1 MISGKIKGKVT
12 LNGDIMSFYL
22 LWKAVSNIAGNYS
35 DVTVE
40 TYWETTNTNW
50 GFNTTGSRK
59 ASITINGV
67 KSSISKVFDTTKGTG
82 SGWKVDNPW
91 LIQSA
96 TQRVYHNNDGSK
108 SIAVSARANGTAGS
122 YGPSASTSESKDCT
136 VSGTIVL
143 EDIPRASSIS
153 ASTAVVGA
161 SSVITIGRAVDTFKH
176 TVTYEFAGNKKTLT
190 GTIVSKSSDTT
201 IPWTLPTA
209 LYQLM
214 PNNPSIEGTLKC
226 VTYNGDTVVGETSC
240 PILATTSRETCAPT
254 LAPTAVDSN
263 SATIA
268 LTGDSNVVVKYQSNV
283 VCTFNAA
290 ARNYATIVSRSVVC
304 GGSSLQADG
313 TLNGAT
319 SGTFVFSVTDS
330 RDYTTSVT
338 INKTLVNYIPL
349 SCAVTNEVFNGEG
362 EITFNVNGNCFAG
375 NFGAQSNQIVVQYRY
390 RAAGGAFS
398 EWQTVPVTVEAGKY
412 SASVLVTGADYTKV
426 YSLQARVVDSLGSA
440 ESNVIN
446 VSAFPVFDWGRED
459 FNFNVPV
466 NCGAG
471 LLYLGKHILDVVYP
485 VGSIYMSASS
495 TNPATLFGGT
505 WQRIKDTFLLAAG
518 STYAPGA
525 SGGEAAHKLT
535 ASELPKLSGTMNFRA
550 WGSGSPYVGVSGI
563 VANYGAI
570 EQTEN
575 TFPTSTSSG
584 SLRQLKIAVG
594 GDVAHNNMPPYL
606 AVYVWQRTA

>member
-1 MISGKIKGKVT
+1 MISGRITGKVT

-22 LWKAVSNIAGNYS
+22 LWRAVSNIAGNYS

-50 GFNTTGSRK
+50 GFDTTGSRK

-67 KSSISKVFDTTKGTG
+67 KSSINKVFDTTEGTG

-108 SIAVSARANGTAGS
+108 SIAVSARANGTAGI
-122 YGPSASTSESKDCT
+122 YGPSAGTSESYDCT

-161 SSVITIGRAVDTFKH
+161 SSVITIGRAVDTFTH
-176 TVTYEFAGNKKTLT
+176 TITYEFAGNNRTLT
-190 GTIVSKSSDTT
+190 GTIVSESFDTT

-214 PNNPSIEGTLKC
+214 PNSPSIEGTLKC

-240 PILATTSRETCAPT
+240 TILATTSRETCAPT

-263 SATIA
+263 SATVA
-268 LTGDSNVVVKYQSNV
+268 LTGDSNVVVKYRSNV

-290 ARNYATIVSRSVVC
+290 ARNYATIVSKSVVC
-304 GGSSLQADG
+304 GSSSLQEDG
-313 TLNGAT
+313 TFNGAT

-330 RDYTTSVT
+330 RGYTTSVT
-338 INKTLVNYIPL
+338 LNKTLVNYIPL
-349 SCAVTNEVFNGEG
+349 SCTVTNEVFNGEG
-362 EITFNVNGNCFAG
+362 EIAFSVNGNCFTG
-375 NFGAQSNQIVVQYRY
+375 SFGAQSNQIVVQYRY

-398 EWQTVPVTVEAGKY
+398 EWQTAPVTVEADKY

-426 YSLQARVVDSLGSA
+426 YSVQARVVDSLGSA

-446 VSAFPVFDWGRED
+446 VSAFPVFDWSRED

-485 VGSIYMSASS
+485 VGSIYLAYNH
-495 TNPATLFGGT
+495 TNPASLFGGT
-505 WQRIKDTFLLAAG
+505 WVRIENAFLWAVDAEGLIG
-518 STYAPGA
+518 QTGGA
-525 SGGEAAHKLT
+525 KEHILT
-535 ASELPKLSGTMNFRA
+535 VDELPSHRHMMNGIEVSRNEGGYVAARSATFSQQTDDGTTYTDYE
-550 WGSGSPYVGVSGI
+550 GEG
-563 VANYGAI
+563 
-570 EQTEN
+570 
-575 TFPTSTSSG
+575 
-584 SLRQLKIAVG
+584 
-594 GDVAHNNMPPYL
+594 VAHNNMPPYIQVS
-606 AVYVWQRTA
+606 AWRRTA